1 MNCPDT
7 DRLIDLA
14 TGRVSDPTLSAHIDE
29 CPSCQEELQLIRMI
43 ATARRPETTVS
54 EELVQ
59 RTLAAIDFEQD
70 RRRERRG
77 VWIQG
82 IWSAVLG
89 SLTVVLVGLVTSGG
103 DVPSPRALL
112 VYSLVLGL
120 ISGAAMIQTG
130 SSSREKVVCHGESR

>member
-14 TGRVSDPTLSAHIDE
+14 TGWVSDPTLSAHIDE

-70 RRRERRG
+70 RRGERRG

-112 VYSLVLGL
+112 VYSLLLGTAW
-120 ISGAAMIQTG
+120 GGVAAQDDSVKGIG
-130 SSSREKVVCHGESR
+130 ID